1 MKRFDTHAHLLD
13 ERFDAD
19 RDALIA
25 RLPQAGVA
33 GVLECACALS
43 DLPKM
48 IALTERYPA
57 LILGAAGVH
66 PHSAAEWDASAK
78 DAVERALAHPAV
90 RAVGEIGLDYH
101 YDFSPRDVQKR
112 CFDEQLAIAD
122 AHGMPVVIHD
132 REAHGDCMAL
142 LHAHRAA
149 LSGVMHCFSGS
160 VETARECLDLGLS
173 LGVGGSLTF
182 KNAKKLPD
190 VVRFAPRD
198 RLLLETDCPY
208 MTPEPHRGERN
219 DPSMTSL
226 VLTRLAAL
234 RGEDEETLGAALYEN
249 AVRLFGSPVSVR

>member
-1 MKRFDTHAHLLD
+1 
-13 ERFDAD
+13 
-19 RDALIA
+19 
-25 RLPQAGVA
+25 
-33 GVLECACALS
+33 
-43 DLPKM
+43 
-48 IALTERYPA
+48 
-57 LILGAAGVH
+57 
-66 PHSAAEWDASAK
+66 
-78 DAVERALAHPAV
+78 
-90 RAVGEIGLDYH
+90 
-101 YDFSPRDVQKR
+101 
-112 CFDEQLAIAD
+112 
-122 AHGMPVVIHD
+122 MPVVIHD

>member
-101 YDFSPRDVQKR
+101 YDFFSAR
-112 CFDEQLAIAD
+112 CAE
-122 AHGMPVVIHD
+122 
-132 REAHGDCMAL
+132 AL
-142 LHAHRAA
+142 L
-149 LSGVMHCFSGS
+149 
-160 VETARECLDLGLS
+160 
-173 LGVGGSLTF
+173 
-182 KNAKKLPD
+182 
-190 VVRFAPRD
+190 
-198 RLLLETDCPY
+198 
-208 MTPEPHRGERN
+208 
-219 DPSMTSL
+219 
-226 VLTRLAAL
+226 
-234 RGEDEETLGAALYEN
+234 
-249 AVRLFGSPVSVR
+249 

>member
-66 PHSAAEWDASAK
+66 PHSADEWDASAK

-90 RAVGEIGLDYH
+90 RAVGEIGLD
-101 YDFSPRDVQKR
+101 
-112 CFDEQLAIAD
+112 
-122 AHGMPVVIHD
+122 
-132 REAHGDCMAL
+132 
-142 LHAHRAA
+142 
-149 LSGVMHCFSGS
+149 
-160 VETARECLDLGLS
+160 
-173 LGVGGSLTF
+173 
-182 KNAKKLPD
+182 
-190 VVRFAPRD
+190 
-198 RLLLETDCPY
+198 
-208 MTPEPHRGERN
+208 
-219 DPSMTSL
+219 
-226 VLTRLAAL
+226 
-234 RGEDEETLGAALYEN
+234 
-249 AVRLFGSPVSVR
+249 

>member
-33 GVLECACALS
+33 SVLECACALS

-66 PHSAAEWDASAK
+66 PHSADEWDASAK

-101 YDFSPRDVQKR
+101 YDFSPREKQIEV
-112 CFDEQLAIAD
+112 FAAQLGLAND
-122 AHGMPVVIHD
+122 LGLPVIIHD
-132 REAHGDCMAL
+132 REAHADTFELVKKYRPKGII
-142 LHAHRAA
+142 
-149 LSGVMHCFSGS
+149 HCYSGS
-160 VETARECLDLGLS
+160 AEMAKEFVKLGMYI
-173 LGVGGSLTF
+173 GFTGSVTF
-182 KNAKKLPD
+182 KNANKLL
-190 VVRFAPRD
+190 FAAAEVPED
-198 RLLLETDCPY
+198 RILLETDCPY
-208 MTPEPHRGERN
+208 MAPVPYRGTRCDSTLIPATAE
-219 DPSMTSL
+219 
-226 VLTRLAAL
+226 RLAEI
-234 RGEDEETLGAALYEN
+234 RGTDVQTLIDRARENGCRVYGITEEN
-249 AVRLFGSPVSVR
+249 K